1 MNCGLLILPGHTPAR
16 PPDLYS
22 STIWA
27 TDWVMMTT
35 TMMMANLSFV
45 LLKINDT
52 DIVKLQ
58 EEQRDTAAATAAALD
73 LLLSTTDSENIV
85 LQLKRK
91 ASCWLEVGDGADD
104 VVDISKK
111 ICYLKLQQQTC
122 PDIALSSP
130 TAATAVTATST
141 ASSPE
146 IVVSLHL
153 PNSLSTENVA
163 SAATSKSTQ
172 TDDMAYYVHE
182 QLRNIQ
188 KDTERLIEE
197 EHNLFEQSLAPEIDI
212 EEITLRK
219 THSHER
225 LGLTVCYSNG
235 EEYGEGGVGA
245 DGSGGSGGS
254 GNEVYGVGNVG
265 VTEVYIS
272 DIHADSVAGRD
283 GRLRQ
288 GDQILQ
294 INGKDITTRE
304 ETETLIAE
312 NNNAV
317 TLLISRYL
325 YGEDDFNDPST
336 NEDDDEVLVVE
347 DDELL
352 DDDEEEFYDD
362 NNMTYVNCMTS
373 NECCLNNVEDF
384 DKAIMSQ
391 VEQQQQQQQDQGNDS
406 GLEVAAAA
414 NITSVMPT
422 NTAVA
427 LSKDKMRYNNKN
439 DKKFSNSMRNQTNS
453 STINPAVDV
462 NTNKTSSS
470 STAMA
475 KAPNHHDNKTS
486 DYYESE
492 HIYETIPEDPES
504 EPFYCSPYDSSVYVT
519 AIASCSSSTVTD
531 AAAALQQQMQQ
542 HKQRVVQW
550 LGINPSQGICQ
561 TALPTRHSLRS
572 SSGCGRSL
580 KNRHK
585 TSASAGTMRSTMTS
599 LTNGGSVDG
608 IGSAMTLPA
617 SQVDDQDNSSS
628 AYNTGGSN
636 NSVSPHS
643 LLLNPKAGRTATDVF
658 HSNAGCL
665 PMASTAA
672 SADDILAMQQ
682 QLMMQH
688 KMSAVQQKILSPK
701 DKNKITSPKSTNKL
715 LPTMDLVT
723 KPNIFSVNNSEA
735 VNMQRNLMVQQHLLK
750 QTLVQDKVG
759 QMAPPPYYQHQ
770 PQTTTMATT
779 TATDQLHCPQF
790 TAPNLSQYHF
800 VSSQEVNNLSLN
812 NKIPKS
818 SPTVAETA
826 QNNCNAKK
834 NDGGEEEAMVWKVK
848 RRPDGTRYIVRRP
861 AKSRQVIKERNV
873 RLNVE
878 RLRDDITTTEDDTM
892 SEIKTGRYWTR
903 EERKKHIEKAKER
916 RQQQQLQY
924 QQQLQ
929 QQLQHKANTTYD
941 ESCSTEQQQ
950 EGVAQQQ
957 KHSNFLSFSRQKYRQ
972 HYQLQF
978 NSAQAEA
985 AQKHKSTLNY
995 HNVTST
1001 GISSNVHEDIGTN
1014 TGTDQTDG
1022 LTVATTT
1029 SVTAAVVNSTH
1040 VPMSTE
1046 RNNISGN
1053 TISVTTV

>member
-1 MNCGLLILPGHTPAR
+1 MVA
-16 PPDLYS
+16 
-22 STIWA
+22 
-27 TDWVMMTT
+27 
-35 TMMMANLSFV
+35 MMMANLSFV

-52 DIVKLQ
+52 DIGHLQ
-58 EEQRDTAAATAAALD
+58 QEKRNAVALN
-73 LLLSTTDSENIV
+73 LLLNNESENIV
-85 LQLKRK
+85 LHLKRK
-91 ASCWLEVGDGADD
+91 SCWDVACKTANGDSGETE
-104 VVDISKK
+104 ISKK
-111 ICYLKLQQQTC
+111 ICFLKIQQKTGSGTV
-122 PDIALSSP
+122 AGSNAAS
-130 TAATAVTATST
+130 TAA
-141 ASSPE
+141 E
-146 IVVSLHL
+146 LILSLHL
-153 PNSLSTENVA
+153 PNMPPFSFGEIDGL
-163 SAATSKSTQ
+163 SKSTQ

-235 EEYGEGGVGA
+235 EEYGEVGG
-245 DGSGGSGGS
+245 DGGGTGS
-254 GNEVYGVGNVG
+254 GNEIYGGPSG

-347 DDELL
+347 DDE
-352 DDDEEEFYDD
+352 DDEEEEFYDE
-362 NNMTYVNCMTS
+362 NNMTYVNCVT
-373 NECCLNNVEDF
+373 NTDCCLNNVDDF

-391 VEQQQQQQQDQGNDS
+391 VEQQQPRANAEDA
-406 GLEVAAAA
+406 VAGST
-414 NITSVMPT
+414 TSVTLPSNLHKEKSSKYDKRSS
-422 NTAVA
+422 NTSKIINSNTTA
-427 LSKDKMRYNNKN
+427 LG
-439 DKKFSNSMRNQTNS
+439 
-453 STINPAVDV
+453 
-462 NTNKTSSS
+462 NTNNESAKSSLLS
-470 STAMA
+470 SIAA
-475 KAPNHHDNKTS
+475 KHNSAENKTS

-519 AIASCSSSTVTD
+519 AIASSSSSSV
-531 AAAALQQQMQQ
+531 Q

-550 LGINPSQGICQ
+550 LGINSSQGVCN
-561 TALPTRHSLRS
+561 TAVPRHSLRS
-572 SSGCGRSL
+572 SSGCGRSF

-585 TSASAGTMRSTMTS
+585 TNTGGGGTMRSTMTS
-599 LTNGGSVDG
+599 ITNGSVDA

-643 LLLNPKAGRTATDVF
+643 LLMNSQKRSDAFPTIGGACASMNTASSSIDDVL
-658 HSNAGCL
+658 G
-665 PMASTAA
+665 
-672 SADDILAMQQ
+672 MQQ
-682 QLMMQH
+682 LLLQQ
-688 KMSAVQQKILSPK
+688 KNVAQQKILSPK
-701 DKNKITSPKSTNKL
+701 DKNKITSPKSGNKL
-715 LPTMDLVT
+715 PAVMDIQGQA
-723 KPNIFSVNNSEA
+723 NIA
-735 VNMQRNLMVQQHLLK
+735 VGTPSAGGKLTIFGNMEQRNLVMQQYLMK
-750 QTLVQDKVG
+750 QTLPLDKMI
-759 QMAPPPYYQHQ
+759 QPPYYQHQ
-770 PQTTTMATT
+770 IAAAGTTEQM
-779 TATDQLHCPQF
+779 HCPQF

-818 SPTVAETA
+818 SPAIAETT
-826 QNNCNAKK
+826 NNNNAKTCA
-834 NDGGEEEAMVWKVK
+834 EEEAMVWKVK

-861 AKSRQVIKERNV
+861 AKSRVVKERNV

-878 RLRDDITTTEDDTM
+878 RLRDDNTTTEDDTM

-916 RQQQQLQY
+916 RQQQQQHQLLY
-924 QQQLQ
+924 QQQHQLQLQ
-929 QQLQHKANTTYD
+929 QKVTTPYD
-941 ESCSTEQQQ
+941 ETSTEIQ
-950 EGVAQQQ
+950 EREQMRHA
-957 KHSNFLSFSRQKYRQ
+957 NILSFSRQKYRQ

-978 NSAQAEA
+978 NSSA
-985 AQKHKSTLNY
+985 HKSALNY
-995 HNVTST
+995 HNATAATTAEDGNNLSVGGTDNQQEMSGNLAMSTATST
-1001 GISSNVHEDIGTN
+1001 SASH
-1014 TGTDQTDG
+1014 
-1022 LTVATTT
+1022 LTT
-1029 SVTAAVVNSTH
+1029 SSDRNNVNS
-1040 VPMSTE
+1040 
-1046 RNNISGN
+1046 NI
-1053 TISVTTV
+1053 ISVTTV

>member
-1 MNCGLLILPGHTPAR
+1 M
-16 PPDLYS
+16 
-22 STIWA
+22 
-27 TDWVMMTT
+27 MMT
-35 TMMMANLSFV
+35 ASLNFV

-52 DIVKLQ
+52 DICQLQ
-58 EEQRDTAAATAAALD
+58 QEQRNIAALGR
-73 LLLSTTDSENIV
+73 LLCENSDENVV

-91 ASCWLEVGDGADD
+91 AAASWGDTSKTEIVGDNEDTE
-104 VVDISKK
+104 ISKRICHLK
-111 ICYLKLQQQTC
+111 IQQNAESESLATNVDQT
-122 PDIALSSP
+122 
-130 TAATAVTATST
+130 TATTRTSSNGAYTSNNVSPVST
-141 ASSPE
+141 PTE
-146 IVVSLHL
+146 IIVSLYL
-153 PNSLSTENVA
+153 PTTE
-163 SAATSKSTQ
+163 SAEGYGLSKSTQ
-172 TDDMAYYVHE
+172 TDDMAFYVHE

-235 EEYGEGGVGA
+235 EEYGESGVEGGA
-245 DGSGGSGGS
+245 GSGGS
-254 GNEVYGVGNVG
+254 GNEVYGGS
-265 VTEVYIS
+265 TEVYIS

-317 TLLISRYL
+317 TLLVSRYL

-347 DDELL
+347 DDE
-352 DDDEEEFYDD
+352 DDEDEEYYDE
-362 NNMTYVNCMTS
+362 NNMTYVNCMT
-373 NECCLNNVEDF
+373 NNDCCLNNVEDF
-384 DKAIMSQ
+384 DKALMSQ
-391 VEQQQQQQQDQGNDS
+391 VEQQQQEQNEEPLDAS
-406 GLEVAAAA
+406 AVSSA
-414 NITSVMPT
+414 NNMTKEKTKHP
-422 NTAVA
+422 
-427 LSKDKMRYNNKN
+427 KG
-439 DKKFSNSMRNQTNS
+439 DKKTTSISRTNMH
-453 STINPAVDV
+453 STNL
-462 NTNKTSSS
+462 T
-470 STAMA
+470 STATTNLDTTTKSISSA
-475 KAPNHHDNKTS
+475 TRNAVENKTS

-531 AAAALQQQMQQ
+531 ALHSQMQQ

-550 LGINPSQGICQ
+550 LGINPSHGICH
-561 TALPTRHSLRS
+561 TALPRHTVRNT
-572 SSGCGRSL
+572 SGGGRSL
-580 KNRHK
+580 KSRHK
-585 TSASAGTMRSTMTS
+585 ISSMGTMRSTMTS
-599 LTNGGSVDG
+599 LTNGSSVDGG

-617 SQVDDQDNSSS
+617 SQLDDQDNSSS

-643 LLLNPKAGRTATDVF
+643 VVLTGKLRGPEAYTNTTGGGVGG
-658 HSNAGCL
+658 S
-665 PMASTAA
+665 S
-672 SADDILAMQQ
+672 SADDVLAMQQ
-682 QLMMQH
+682 ILMQQH
-688 KMSAVQQKILSPK
+688 KLNNQHKILSPK
-701 DKNKITSPKSTNKL
+701 DKNKITSPKSANKL
-715 LPTMDLVT
+715 PLADQSIVNSS
-723 KPNIFSVNNSEA
+723 KPNSGIMYNNNDTA
-735 VNMQRNLMVQQHLLK
+735 NIQRSTIVQQHLLK
-750 QTLVQDKVG
+750 QIPLNLEKVG
-759 QMAPPPYYQHQ
+759 AQQLPYYQHQ
-770 PQTTTMATT
+770 MVGAN
-779 TATDQLHCPQF
+779 DQMHCPQF

-818 SPTVAETA
+818 SPTVAETTA
-826 QNNCNAKK
+826 NNSNVKK
-834 NDGGEEEAMVWKVK
+834 DAEEEAMVWKVK

-861 AKSRQVIKERNV
+861 AKSRVIKERNV

-878 RLRDDITTTEDDTM
+878 RLRDDVTTTEDDTM

-929 QQLQHKANTTYD
+929 QQLIKTQDVTTPD
-941 ESCSTEQQQ
+941 SQ
-950 EGVAQQQ
+950 A
-957 KHSNFLSFSRQKYRQ
+957 HFLSFSRQKYRQ

-978 NSAQAEA
+978 NTAQAEA
-985 AQKHKSTLNY
+985 AQKHKSSLNY
-995 HNVTST
+995 
-1001 GISSNVHEDIGTN
+1001 SSQPSNNIHEDATTIG
-1014 TGTDQTDG
+1014 GGAAAGVVGEQTDPLSTAMG
-1022 LTVATTT
+1022 SNAATSSHLIAT
-1029 SVTAAVVNSTH
+1029 
-1040 VPMSTE
+1040 STE
-1046 RNNISGN
+1046 RNNINSN
-1053 TISVTTV
+1053 MISVTTV

>member
-1 MNCGLLILPGHTPAR
+1 MVA
-16 PPDLYS
+16 
-22 STIWA
+22 
-27 TDWVMMTT
+27 
-35 TMMMANLSFV
+35 MMMANLSFV

-52 DIVKLQ
+52 DIGQLQ
-58 EEQRDTAAATAAALD
+58 QEKRDAAAALNI
-73 LLLSTTDSENIV
+73 LLNNESENVV
-85 LQLKRK
+85 LHLKRK
-91 ASCWLEVGDGADD
+91 ACWNLASKCLVDD
-104 VVDISKK
+104 NDEIEISKK
-111 ICYLKLQQQTC
+111 ICFLKIQPNTGNASA
-122 PDIALSSP
+122 IANNAAPSS
-130 TAATAVTATST
+130 T
-141 ASSPE
+141 E
-146 IVVSLHL
+146 IIVNLHL
-153 PNSLSTENVA
+153 PNS
-163 SAATSKSTQ
+163 SACGEEDGGLSKSTQ

-182 QLRNIQ
+182 QLRNME

-219 THSHER
+219 THSDER

-235 EEYGEGGVGA
+235 EEYGEIGGEVG
-245 DGSGGSGGS
+245 GSGGSGGS
-254 GNEVYGVGNVG
+254 GNEMYGGTSG

-272 DIHADSVAGRD
+272 DIHVDSVAGRD

-336 NEDDDEVLVVE
+336 NEEDDEVLVVE
-347 DDELL
+347 DDED
-352 DDDEEEFYDD
+352 DDDEEEFYDE
-362 NNMTYVNCMTS
+362 NNMTYVNCIAN
-373 NECCLNNVEDF
+373 NECCLNNVDDF

-391 VEQQQQQQQDQGNDS
+391 VEQQKQQQDNTQNNS
-406 GLEVAAAA
+406 VLEA
-414 NITSVMPT
+414 TSATLPS
-422 NTAVA
+422 N
-427 LSKDKMRYNNKN
+427 LNKLKGAKIE
-439 DKKFSNSMRNQTNS
+439 KKSSNSSRNNVTATTKNAS
-453 STINPAVDV
+453 NEANKATTLSVIAPKANP
-462 NTNKTSSS
+462 T
-470 STAMA
+470 
-475 KAPNHHDNKTS
+475 DNKTS

-519 AIASCSSSTVTD
+519 AIASCSSSTATD
-531 AAAALQQQMQQ
+531 ALQQQMQ

-550 LGINPSQGICQ
+550 LGINSSQGVCN
-561 TALPTRHSLRS
+561 TAIPRHSLRS

-585 TSASAGTMRSTMTS
+585 TATGGTIRSTMTS
-599 LTNGGSVDG
+599 LTNGSIDG

-643 LLLNPKAGRTATDVF
+643 LLLNPKTRTEAYQAA
-658 HSNAGCL
+658 AGCMP
-665 PMASTAA
+665 PMASA
-672 SADDILAMQQ
+672 SSIDDVIGMQQ
-682 QLMMQH
+682 LLLQH
-688 KMSAVQQKILSPK
+688 KIASQQKILSPK
-701 DKNKITSPKSTNKL
+701 DKNKITSPKSGNK
-715 LPTMDLVT
+715 MSVMEMQGQSAVT
-723 KPNIFSVNNSEA
+723 GAAPGGGKLAMFTNSEA
-735 VNMQRNLMVQQHLLK
+735 SAQRSAMLPQHLLK
-750 QTLVQDKVG
+750 QTIPLDKMMH
-759 QMAPPPYYQHQ
+759 QPYYQHQ
-770 PQTTTMATT
+770 IAATG
-779 TATDQLHCPQF
+779 AADQIHCPQF

-818 SPTVAETA
+818 SPAIAETT
-826 QNNCNAKK
+826 NNNSKNNA
-834 NDGGEEEAMVWKVK
+834 DEEEAMVWKVK

-861 AKSRQVIKERNV
+861 AKSRVVKERNV

-878 RLRDDITTTEDDTM
+878 RLRDENTTTEDDTM

-903 EERKKHIEKAKER
+903 EERKKHIERAKER

-929 QQLQHKANTTYD
+929 QL
-941 ESCSTEQQQ
+941 
-950 EGVAQQQ
+950 QQQ
-957 KHSNFLSFSRQKYRQ
+957 KITMPYEENAADLQDREQVRHANFQSFTRQKYRQ

-978 NSAQAEA
+978 NSAAHSDA
-985 AQKHKSTLNY
+985 VQKHKSSLTY
-995 HNVTST
+995 HNAST
-1001 GISSNVHEDIGTN
+1001 AGT
-1014 TGTDQTDG
+1014 TADDGTTDQAEVG
-1022 LTVATTT
+1022 GNLTTITTTT
-1029 SVTAAVVNSTH
+1029 SASNLITS
-1040 VPMSTE
+1040 SE
-1046 RNNISGN
+1046 RNNLNSN
-1053 TISVTTV
+1053 MISVTTV

>member
-1 MNCGLLILPGHTPAR
+1 M
-16 PPDLYS
+16 
-22 STIWA
+22 
-27 TDWVMMTT
+27 VMMMTG
-35 TMMMANLSFV
+35 NLHFV

-52 DIVKLQ
+52 DICQLQ
-58 EEQRDTAAATAAALD
+58 QEQRDVAALGR
-73 LLLSTTDSENIV
+73 LLTENPEENVV

-91 ASCWLEVGDGADD
+91 AGYWASKSTAVGDNEETE
-104 VVDISKK
+104 ISKR
-111 ICYLKLQQQTC
+111 ICYLKIQQNVDSDETLATNVEGTTNN
-122 PDIALSSP
+122 DGSSP
-130 TAATAVTATST
+130 A
-141 ASSPE
+141 PKPME
-146 IVVSLHL
+146 IIMNLYFPNTVSD
-153 PNSLSTENVA
+153 EGFVQ
-163 SAATSKSTQ
+163 SKSTQ

-235 EEYGEGGVGA
+235 EEYGESGVDGGA
-245 DGSGGSGGS
+245 GSGGS
-254 GNEVYGVGNVG
+254 GNEVYGGSS

-317 TLLISRYL
+317 TLLVSRYL

-347 DDELL
+347 DDED
-352 DDDEEEFYDD
+352 DDDEEYYDE
-362 NNMTYVNCMTS
+362 NNMTYVNCMT
-373 NECCLNNVEDF
+373 NNDCCLNNVDDF
-384 DKAIMSQ
+384 DKALLSQ
-391 VEQQQQQQQDQGNDS
+391 VEQQHQEPTN
-406 GLEVAAAA
+406 ETIEPAA
-414 NITSVMPT
+414 NNMPKEKT
-422 NTAVA
+422 
-427 LSKDKMRYNNKN
+427 KIPKN
-439 DKKFSNSMRNQTNS
+439 DR
-453 STINPAVDV
+453 
-462 NTNKTSSS
+462 KTSSMLRQNSNSTNLTATATNVISNMDTATKSISS
-470 STAMA
+470 STRNAA
-475 KAPNHHDNKTS
+475 ENKTS

-519 AIASCSSSTVTD
+519 AIASCSSSTMTD
-531 AAAALQQQMQQ
+531 ALQHQMQQ

-550 LGINPSQGICQ
+550 LGINPSHGICH
-561 TALPTRHSLRS
+561 TALPRHAGRNT
-572 SSGCGRSL
+572 SGGGGRSL
-580 KNRHK
+580 KSRHK
-585 TSASAGTMRSTMTS
+585 ISSVGTMRSTVTS
-599 LTNGGSVDG
+599 LTNGSSLDGG

-643 LLLNPKAGRTATDVF
+643 VVLTGKLRGPDVYTNTPSGVPSLAATTSTDDV
-658 HSNAGCL
+658 
-665 PMASTAA
+665 M
-672 SADDILAMQQ
+672 AMQQ
-682 QLMMQH
+682 ILMQQH
-688 KMSAVQQKILSPK
+688 KLANQTKILSPK
-701 DKNKITSPKSTNKL
+701 DKNKITSPKSANKL
-715 LPTMDLVT
+715 PFVEQSIGIGGKSSGGITYNSNDT
-723 KPNIFSVNNSEA
+723 TNI
-735 VNMQRNLMVQQHLLK
+735 QRSSMVQQHLIK
-750 QTLVQDKVG
+750 QSPLSIDKIG
-759 QMAPPPYYQHQ
+759 APQQLSYYQHQ
-770 PQTTTMATT
+770 VATNNE
-779 TATDQLHCPQF
+779 QMHCPQF

-826 QNNCNAKK
+826 ASSSNVKK
-834 NDGGEEEAMVWKVK
+834 DGEEEAMVWKVK

-861 AKSRQVIKERNV
+861 AKSRVIKERSV

-878 RLRDDITTTEDDTM
+878 RLRDDVTTTEDDTM

-916 RQQQQLQY
+916 RQQQQMQY

-929 QQLQHKANTTYD
+929 QQLNKTADATVTDNQPH
-941 ESCSTEQQQ
+941 
-950 EGVAQQQ
+950 
-957 KHSNFLSFSRQKYRQ
+957 FLSFSRQKYRQ

-978 NSAQAEA
+978 NTAQAEAA
-985 AQKHKSTLNY
+985 AQKHKSSLNY
-995 HNVTST
+995 SSQASNNLHDDGSTCGVGAVEQSDNVTNMSAT
-1001 GISSNVHEDIGTN
+1001 VTVNPTPGNHMMAATSN
-1014 TGTDQTDG
+1014 
-1022 LTVATTT
+1022 
-1029 SVTAAVVNSTH
+1029 
-1040 VPMSTE
+1040 E
-1046 RNNISGN
+1046 RNNLNSN
-1053 TISVTTV
+1053 MVSVTTV

>member
-1 MNCGLLILPGHTPAR
+1 MM
-16 PPDLYS
+16 
-22 STIWA
+22 
-27 TDWVMMTT
+27 MMT
-35 TMMMANLSFV
+35 ANLNFV

-52 DIVKLQ
+52 DICQLQ
-58 EEQRDTAAATAAALD
+58 QEQRDFAALSR
-73 LLLSTTDSENIV
+73 LFTENADENVI

-91 ASCWLEVGDGADD
+91 ADYWNNKSTPVGDNEETE
-104 VVDISKK
+104 ISKR
-111 ICYLKLQQQTC
+111 ICYLKLQ
-122 PDIALSSP
+122 SN
-130 TAATAVTATST
+130 
-141 ASSPE
+141 ASSDESPATNVEGAARTPSKNTNANQDESSTGQRPPME
-146 IVVSLHL
+146 IIVNLYL
-153 PNSLSTENVA
+153 PTTESDEVCGQ
-163 SAATSKSTQ
+163 SKSTQ

-235 EEYGEGGVGA
+235 EEYGESGVDGGA
-245 DGSGGSGGS
+245 GSGGS
-254 GNEVYGVGNVG
+254 GNEVYGVGPS

-317 TLLISRYL
+317 TLLVSRYL

-347 DDELL
+347 DDID
-352 DDDEEEFYDD
+352 DDDEEYYDE

-373 NECCLNNVEDF
+373 NDCCLNNVDDF
-384 DKAIMSQ
+384 DKALMSQ
-391 VEQQQQQQQDQGNDS
+391 VEQQQQQEPIGDAVMDTTATNMTKEKPKNTKIDKK
-406 GLEVAAAA
+406 A
-414 NITSVMPT
+414 TSVSRHNSNTT
-422 NTAVA
+422 NLTATATTVV
-427 LSKDKMRYNNKN
+427 
-439 DKKFSNSMRNQTNS
+439 SNMDTATKS
-453 STINPAVDV
+453 I
-462 NTNKTSSS
+462 SS
-470 STAMA
+470 STRNAA
-475 KAPNHHDNKTS
+475 ENKTS

-531 AAAALQQQMQQ
+531 ALQHQMQQ

-550 LGINPSQGICQ
+550 LGINPSHGICH
-561 TALPTRHSLRS
+561 TALPRHTVRNTSGGGRSLRS
-572 SSGCGRSL
+572 
-580 KNRHK
+580 RHK
-585 TSASAGTMRSTMTS
+585 ISSMGTMRSTLTS
-599 LTNGGSVDG
+599 LTNGSSLDGG

-643 LLLNPKAGRTATDVF
+643 VVLTSKLRGPETYTNTTGGGGISSLAGTSSTDDV
-658 HSNAGCL
+658 
-665 PMASTAA
+665 
-672 SADDILAMQQ
+672 LAMQQ
-682 QLMMQH
+682 ILMQQH
-688 KMSAVQQKILSPK
+688 KLASQHKVLSPQG
-701 DKNKITSPKSTNKL
+701 KNKITSPKSANKL
-715 LPTMDLVT
+715 PLVDQNIGISGKPTGGGGVGIMY
-723 KPNIFSVNNSEA
+723 NNNDT
-735 VNMQRNLMVQQHLLK
+735 VNMQRSTMMQQHLIK
-750 QTLVQDKVG
+750 QTPLNLDKMTAATP
-759 QMAPPPYYQHQ
+759 QQLSYYQHQ
-770 PQTTTMATT
+770 LA
-779 TATDQLHCPQF
+779 ANSSDQVHCPQF

-818 SPTVAETA
+818 SPTVAETTTA
-826 QNNCNAKK
+826 NGNGNNVKK
-834 NDGGEEEAMVWKVK
+834 DGEEEAMVWKVK

-861 AKSRQVIKERNV
+861 AKTRVIKERNV

-878 RLRDDITTTEDDTM
+878 RLRDDVTTTEDDTM

-929 QQLQHKANTTYD
+929 QQ
-941 ESCSTEQQQ
+941 QQQ
-950 EGVAQQQ
+950 MNKTQDVTATAPENQA
-957 KHSNFLSFSRQKYRQ
+957 HFLSFSRQKYRQ

-978 NSAQAEA
+978 NTAQAEAA
-985 AQKHKSTLNY
+985 AQKHKSSLNY
-995 HNVTST
+995 
-1001 GISSNVHEDIGTN
+1001 SSQPSNMLHEDSA
-1014 TGTDQTDG
+1014 TGVGGGGGVAATAAGIEQTD
-1022 LTVATTT
+1022 LVTTNMSATVA
-1029 SVTAAVVNSTH
+1029 VNSAI
-1040 VPMSTE
+1040 STD
-1046 RNNISGN
+1046 RNNLNSN
-1053 TISVTTV
+1053 MISVTTV